1 MTSPEPQ
8 HLNGRHRDTLRRIF
22 EHPTSHN
29 LEWREVTS
37 LLDAVGTVTVHGSR
51 VTVQIGNERESLERP
66 SNKYPDRKDV
76 DAQMIVDLRRIL
88 RNAGYEPS

>member
-1 MTSPEPQ
+1 MTSPEPE

-29 LEWREVTS
+29 VEWHEVTS
-37 LLDAVGTVTVHGSR
+37 LLDAVGTVTVHGNR
-51 VTVQIGNERESLERP
+51 VTVEIGNERESLERP
-66 SNKYPDRKDV
+66 AGKYPDRKGI

-88 RNAGYEPS
+88 RNAGYQPS

>member
-37 LLDAVGTVTVHGSR
+37 LLDAVGTVTVHGGR

-66 SNKYPDRKDV
+66 SGKDV
-76 DAQMIVDLRRIL
+76 DAQMVVDLRRIL
-88 RNAGYEPS
+88 RNAGYQPS